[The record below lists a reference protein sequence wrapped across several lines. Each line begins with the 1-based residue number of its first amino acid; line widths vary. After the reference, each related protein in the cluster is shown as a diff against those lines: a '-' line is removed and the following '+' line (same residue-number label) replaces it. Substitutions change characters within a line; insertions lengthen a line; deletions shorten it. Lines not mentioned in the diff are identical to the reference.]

1 MSSKVCTKL
10 LTITRVA
17 LLSTALPLLVQPE
30 HSAYLAVSPAL
41 AQTQYEWVPGSRQA
55 RAVPSGQA
63 RQLTPQQLYQQ
74 QRQYQY
80 QQQLNQQQQNQQQG
94 RQTQTSASQTQQVYP
109 RRQPQAATTNVT
121 AGQAPQKGKS
131 YHFVDSV
138 MVDGVQRHFQVHV
151 PPGYDRNRPLPVV
164 LIFHGLQMN
173 STMMVGM
180 TGFNPVSDHN
190 NFIAVYGE
198 GVNNRWSDGRTSSG
212 VDDVAYVT
220 SLLDKLAKEV
230 NIDRRR
236 VYACGISNGGFFAQV
251 LACTIPDK
259 IAAAGVVASTMMDRT
274 QGMMQGSKAVPIVFF
289 LGTDDPLLPWADGRN
304 KDIGKLGEALGLGA
318 LGSIDNGLAR
328 MGGLITVPE
337 TIAFWTAHN
346 NCSGNPQV
354 TQEADR
360 DARDGTTVR
369 KESYGSSSNQVVL
382 YTIEG
387 GGHTWPGCPN
397 LSAITGLTG
406 KISQDIDASS
416 LMWEFF
422 KTRSR

>member
-1 MSSKVCTKL
+1 MSLLLGSNLPNPAVRISNSALL
-10 LTITRVA
+10 LTA
-17 LLSTALPLLVQPE
+17 LLLTALLLAAFLLSVIISP
-30 HSAYLAVSPAL
+30 PAL
-41 AQTQYEWVPGSRQA
+41 CQTQYEWVPGSRQA
-55 RAVPSGQA
+55 RAVPANQTRSSQQ
-63 RQLTPQQLYQQ
+63 QLTPQQLYQQ
-74 QRQYQY
+74 QMLY
-80 QQQLNQQQQNQQQG
+80 QQRYSQRASQQPSQRASTQASQ
-94 RQTQTSASQTQQVYP
+94 QTSSQRNQSGS
-109 RRQPQAATTNVT
+109 T
-121 AGQAPQKGKS
+121 AKNKS
-131 YHFVDSV
+131 YHFTDTV
-138 MVDGVQRHFQVHV
+138 MVDGLQRHFQVHV
-151 PPGYDRNRPLPVV
+151 PASYDRSKAMPVV

-173 STMMVGM
+173 GTMMVGM

-198 GVNNRWSDGRTSSG
+198 GVNSRWSDGRTSSG
-212 VDDVAYVT
+212 VDDVAYVVN
-220 SLLDKLAKEV
+220 LLDKLAKEV

-236 VYACGISNGGFFAQV
+236 IYACGISNGGFFAQA
-251 LACTIPDK
+251 LACAIPDK

-274 QGMMQGSKAVPIVFF
+274 QATMQGSKAVPIVFF

-328 MGGLITVPE
+328 VGGLMNVPE

-346 NCSGNPQV
+346 NCSGSPQV

-360 DARDGTTVR
+360 DPRDGTTVKR
-369 KESYGSSSNQVVL
+369 ESYGSSSNQVLL

-397 LSAITGLTG
+397 LSAISGLTG
-406 KISQDIDASS
+406 KICQDIDAST

>member
-1 MSSKVCTKL
+1 MSLQLCKKL
-10 LTITRVA
+10 LTLTGRTNMAA
-17 LLSTALPLLVQPE
+17 LLLAAVWLLPAQ
-30 HSAYLAVSPAL
+30 

-55 RAVPSGQA
+55 RAVPSGQT
-63 RQLTPQQLYQQ
+63 RQSQQQLTPQQRYQQQLLYQQ
-74 QRQYQY
+74 QYRQQSG
-80 QQQLNQQQQNQQQG
+80 QGNQV
-94 RQTQTSASQTQQVYP
+94 RQVTTGTNPTANATAEAS
-109 RRQPQAATTNVT
+109 
-121 AGQAPQKGKS
+121 PQKNKS
-131 YHFVDSV
+131 YHFTDTV
-138 MVDGVQRHFQVHV
+138 MVDGLQRHFQVHV
-151 PPGYDRNRPLPVV
+151 PASYDRSKAMPVV
-164 LIFHGLQMN
+164 LIFHGLHMN
-173 STMMVGM
+173 STMMMGM

-198 GVNNRWSDGRTSSG
+198 GINNRWSDGRTGSG

-251 LACTIPDK
+251 LACCIPDK

-274 QGMMQGSKAVPIVFF
+274 QAMMQGSKAVPIVFF
-289 LGTDDPLLPWADGRN
+289 LGTDDPLLPWADGRT
-304 KDIGKLGEALGLGA
+304 KDIGKLGEALGLSS

-328 MGGLITVPE
+328 VGGLLNVPE

-346 NCSGNPQV
+346 NCSGSPQV

-360 DARDGTTVR
+360 DSRDGTTIK

-397 LSAITGLTG
+397 LSAISGLTG
-406 KISQDIDASS
+406 KISQDMDASAV
-416 LMWEFF
+416 MWEFF
-422 KTRSR
+422 RTRSR